1 MPGLNSTRAE
11 AAERAAH
18 LHVESYELTLD
29 LTAGDEIFLSKT
41 IIKFTCN
48 RDGYDSFI
56 DAVGKSVISATLNG
70 LPVDT
75 TNYDGETIYLKNLA
89 PSNEEIKAYLTSH
102 TLVSSSFFETLKLKL
117 GRAAAA
123 TVASAG
129 ENLRYFSTS

>member
-29 LTAGDEIFLSKT
+29 LTAGDEIFHSKT

-48 RDGYDSFI
+48 RGGYDSFI

-70 LPVDT
+70 APVDT
-75 TNYDGETIYLKNLA
+75 ANYDGETIYLKNLA
-89 PSNEEIKAYLTSH
+89 PSNE
-102 TLVSSSFFETLKLKL
+102 
-117 GRAAAA
+117 
-123 TVASAG
+123 
-129 ENLRYFSTS
+129 